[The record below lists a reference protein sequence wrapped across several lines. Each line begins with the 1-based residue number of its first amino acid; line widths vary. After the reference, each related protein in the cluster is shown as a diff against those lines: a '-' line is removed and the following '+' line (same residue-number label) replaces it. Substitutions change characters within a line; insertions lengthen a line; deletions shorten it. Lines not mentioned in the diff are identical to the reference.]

1 MPHKVKVSGSRSLK
15 KGSKKNSKKNSKSNS
30 LKHKQESKHAG
41 IDFTSILD
49 DMNGNSSVAN
59 MMGPQ
64 QMQMDPS
71 MMMQQQGM
79 QQQQMQMDPNMLM
92 QQGMMN
98 PNMPMDQSTMQM
110 MMGKQYESNNQEVD
124 PLNIQYIVPQNKN
137 LNINN
142 YGVSYEQLLK
152 GSQHNGLADKF
163 NSQGASNNEQ

>member
-1 MPHKVKVSGSRSLK
+1 MQP
-15 KGSKKNSKKNSKSNS
+15 
-30 LKHKQESKHAG
+30 
-41 IDFTSILD
+41 
-49 DMNGNSSVAN
+49 N
-59 MMGPQ
+59 MMQ
-64 QMQMDPS
+64 
-71 MMMQQQGM
+71 
-79 QQQQMQMDPNMLM
+79 PNMM

-98 PNMPMDQSTMQM
+98 PNMPMDQSSMQM

-163 NSQGASNNEQ
+163 NSNDGSNNA